1 MVEPAA
7 RRVLR
12 GNVGDFREIAK
23 TVLCLQRKG
32 EWDEGVVT
40 KFLSDPPI
48 SQLGEPNG
56 DHDETESAR
65 ADQKHHFVRIA
76 GL

>member
-23 TVLCLQRKG
+23 TEL
-32 EWDEGVVT
+32 
-40 KFLSDPPI
+40 
-48 SQLGEPNG
+48 
-56 DHDETESAR
+56 AR
-65 ADQKHHFVRIA
+65 ANRKHHFFRIA
-76 GL
+76 GLENRSPTIENYIKILQRFQELDVVGDSDS